1 VSVLHHPSKR
11 LALIYF
17 CGYHG
22 AFPRSLCCKPH
33 ANKQEQNRPEKNA
46 APKGRIKSEWIAE
59 LFLQMLMIIIS
70 SSTAAGLIVALCWLE
85 PASPV
90 LPGSKPAPCSVQLI
104 QPQYPRH

>member
-1 VSVLHHPSKR
+1 MTGPYQFFWGCQGA
-11 LALIYF
+11 ALT
-17 CGYHG
+17 
-22 AFPRSLCCKPH
+22 PLRCKPH
-33 ANKQEQNRPEKNA
+33 ANRSAQNRLEKNA

-90 LPGSKPAPCSVQLI
+90 LPGSKPAPYSIQLI
-104 QPQYPRH
+104 QLQYQHH

>member
-1 VSVLHHPSKR
+1 MEIMRRRRVTRCYHLCPEPHVKR
-11 LALIYF
+11 
-17 CGYHG
+17 
-22 AFPRSLCCKPH
+22 PKPH
-33 ANKQEQNRPEKNA
+33 ANKYEQNRREKNA